1 MEKQALVHDIV
12 QDSQFKAIKVTKTQ
26 TVAELLKELNL
37 EDAFLAVLVD
47 GVKAELTDEINEN
60 QKIIIL
66 PKIAGGY
73 RS

>member
-12 QDSQFKAIKVTKTQ
+12 QDTQFKAIKVTKTQ

-66 PKIAGGY
+66 PKIAGG
-73 RS
+73 